1 MRSLSA
7 TDWSATV
14 LAPSRQ
20 WPWICQGAAPAVDD
34 DRGPGTRSGFG
45 SLSARP
51 YLVKS
56 LAGKLAPE
64 PPPKRGEN

>member
-1 MRSLSA
+1 LPA
-7 TDWSATV
+7 TDWSATA
-14 LAPSRQ
+14 LAPFRQ
-20 WPWICQGAAPAVDD
+20 GPWHRQGAAPAVDD
-34 DRGPGTRSGFG
+34 DHGPGTRSGFG
-45 SLSARP
+45 SWSARP